1 MGSVAGGHLI
11 ASKPELHMHTH
22 SQRDWQHDHVFLGA
36 DHRRNERRTWLVVA
50 LTASMMVIE
59 IFGGTIFGSMA
70 LVADGWH
77 MSTHAA
83 ALTIAA
89 LAYRYASRHAHNAQF
104 TFGTGKLGELAA
116 FASAMILAVV
126 AVLIGY
132 ESLIRLWQPIA
143 ISFDQALAIAV
154 IGLVVNLGSAW
165 LLHDGHG
172 DAHQHHAHED
182 GHSHHH
188 HHDHNLRAAYLHV
201 LADALTSV
209 LAIAALLAGRFYAW
223 NWMDPA
229 VGIVGALVIAH
240 WSIGL
245 MRASGAV
252 LLDVVP
258 DEQLAGEIKRRLE
271 VGDDRLADLHLWRLG
286 PGHIGLIVS
295 IVSDAPREP
304 DAYKAR
310 LTGLRGLSHVTVE
323 VHACR
328 H

>member
-1 MGSVAGGHLI
+1 
-11 ASKPELHMHTH
+11 MHTH

-143 ISFDQALAIAV
+143 ISFDQALVIAV
-154 IGLVVNLGSAW
+154 VGLVVNLGSAW
-165 LLHDGHG
+165 LLHEGHGDHHG
-172 DAHQHHAHED
+172 DAHQHHTHED
-182 GHSHHH
+182 GHTH

>member
-1 MGSVAGGHLI
+1 
-11 ASKPELHMHTH
+11 MHTH
-22 SQRDWQHDHVFLGA
+22 SLKDWRHDHVFLGA
-36 DHRRNERRTWLVVA
+36 DHSRNERRTWLVVG
-50 LTASMMVIE
+50 LTAAMMVAE
-59 IFGGTIFGSMA
+59 IAGGTIFGSMA

-89 LAYRYASRHAHNAQF
+89 LAYRFARKHAHNAQF

-132 ESLIRLWQPIA
+132 ESAIRLWQPVA
-143 ISFDQALAIAV
+143 ISFDQALVIAGV
-154 IGLVVNLGSAW
+154 GLAVNLGSAW
-165 LLHDGHG
+165 LLHDGH
-172 DAHQHHAHED
+172 DDHAHDHPHAHEGEHHHD
-182 GHSHHH
+182 HGHHH
-188 HHDHNLRAAYLHV
+188 HQDHNLRAAYFHV

-209 LAIAALLAGRFYAW
+209 LAIAALLAGRFYQW
-223 NWMDPA
+223 TWMDPA
-229 VGIVGALVIAH
+229 VGIVGALMIAH

-258 DEQLAGEIKRRLE
+258 DARLAGEIRRRLE
-271 VGDDRLADLHLWRLG
+271 IGDDRLADLHLWRLG
-286 PGHIGLIVS
+286 PGHIGLIASV
-295 IVSDAPREP
+295 VSDAPQAP

-310 LTGLRGLSHVTVE
+310 LAGLHGLSHVTVE